1 MTTRLNIRNFVKGK
15 DEETWL
21 TIGNEAFKEYDD
33 FRPTTMEDMKIWEK
47 NPIFNTEGM
56 FIAELNGKS
65 VGRVNAFVDKM
76 REDKKGFIDK
86 LGVIPRFRRKGVG
99 RELVNRALQSL
110 KERGM
115 ETAETWTREDR
126 PVCKRL
132 FESMGFELIRVF
144 STMTRNLHSIPSNIG
159 EYKKIK
165 IRSMK
170 SNMDDIKLLNWII
183 NETFKEHFDFR
194 PETVEETKHWVENRP
209 WCDIAEYFF
218 GYLNDNIVGHVGV
231 GIDSK
236 FIKYQGIKRGWI
248 TTIGVLK
255 DLRRKGI
262 GTTLILYGMKSLK
275 SKGMTEAALGVNDSN
290 PTKAIELYK
299 KVGFKAIYKDLTY
312 LKRLKRMT

>member
-1 MTTRLNIRNFVKGK
+1 MISGLKIRNFVQGK
-15 DEETWL
+15 DEEVWL
-21 TIGNEAFKEYDD
+21 KIGNEAFKEYDD
-33 FRPTTMEDMKIWEK
+33 FRPATMKDMEIKEK
-47 NPIFNTEGM
+47 NPIFDTKGM
-56 FIAELNGKS
+56 FIAELNGEP

-76 REDKKGFIDK
+76 REEKKGFIDD

-99 RELVNRALQSL
+99 RELARRALQSL

-132 FESMGFELIRVF
+132 FESMGFELIRIF
-144 STMTRNLHSIPSNIG
+144 STMKRDLDSLPSNIG
-159 EYKKIK
+159 EHKEIK
-165 IRSMK
+165 MRSMK
-170 SNMDDIKLLNWII
+170 RNSDDIKLLNWII

-194 PETVEETKHWVENRP
+194 PETVEETRHWVENRP

-218 GYLNDNIVGHVGV
+218 GYLDKSLVGHVGV

-236 FIKYQGIKRGWI
+236 FIEYQGIKRGWI
-248 TTIGVLK
+248 NTIGVLK

-262 GTTLILYGMKSLK
+262 GTSLILHGMKSLK
-275 SKGMTEAALGVNDSN
+275 SKGMTEVALGVDDSN

-299 KVGFKAIYKDLTY
+299 KVGFKVIYKDLTY
-312 LKRLKRMT
+312 LKRTT